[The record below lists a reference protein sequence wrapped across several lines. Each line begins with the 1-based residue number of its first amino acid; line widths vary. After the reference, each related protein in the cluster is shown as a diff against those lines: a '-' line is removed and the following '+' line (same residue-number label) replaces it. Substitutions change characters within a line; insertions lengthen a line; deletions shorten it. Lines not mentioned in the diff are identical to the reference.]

1 MTTPSTPAGG
11 TPVNDLPLLAAAL
24 RELLAAQSRPRCV
37 PVRATGRTLVGRRR
51 RVVPV
56 TALGRAV

>member
-1 MTTPSTPAGG
+1 M
-11 TPVNDLPLLAAAL
+11 NDLPLLAAAL